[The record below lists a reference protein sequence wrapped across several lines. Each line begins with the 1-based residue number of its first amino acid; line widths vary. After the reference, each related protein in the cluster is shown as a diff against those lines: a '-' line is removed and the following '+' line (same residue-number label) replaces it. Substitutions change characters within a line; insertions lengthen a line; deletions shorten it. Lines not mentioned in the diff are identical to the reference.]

1 MNESPTLPE
10 LPAPSLPEND
20 MVRGFVDQSA
30 FGAVPE
36 ARLTVVAYAPTTMR
50 VIERPTNMCG
60 RYRLIGSCNDK
71 TIQRLLQF
79 RFCREPEDID
89 HSSILRTSRN
99 VSDRQESSHALDD
112 SNEALPSL

>member
-1 MNESPTLPE
+1 
-10 LPAPSLPEND
+10 

-71 TIQRLLQF
+71 TIQRLLHF
-79 RFCREPEDID
+79 RFCGEPENSVHSAYCRPSGIVSID
-89 HSSILRTSRN
+89 KKC
-99 VSDRQESSHALDD
+99 QQPLDD
-112 SNEALPSL
+112 PITPFL